1 MEEHQINQPSQSD
14 QEQEEQKKMIPLEKA
29 TAYIS
34 WIKEK
39 LELDD
44 LAESVKD
51 MAVYRGQ
58 VYWCKFGM
66 GVGYEIQKRRPAVI
80 LQCNLTNKRNGNT
93 IVVPITHN
101 ASTRISMVEIAPRY
115 DESGALLL
123 DGRADATQVMR
134 ISKARVGDYICDLTP
149 EELKLIDAAVARE
162 LDLMHH
168 YVDIKKKLIDKTNY
182 AERVVK
188 ERNKAQDE
196 IKEIKNILGLSDT
209 SDLISYVKT
218 LKESLDKK
226 ED

>member
-1 MEEHQINQPSQSD
+1 
-14 QEQEEQKKMIPLEKA
+14 
-29 TAYIS
+29 
-34 WIKEK
+34 
-39 LELDD
+39 
-44 LAESVKD
+44 
-51 MAVYRGQ
+51 
-58 VYWCKFGM
+58 
-66 GVGYEIQKRRPAVI
+66 
-80 LQCNLTNKRNGNT
+80 
-93 IVVPITHN
+93 
-101 ASTRISMVEIAPRY
+101 
-115 DESGALLL
+115 
-123 DGRADATQVMR
+123 MR

-149 EELKLIDAAVARE
+149 EELRLIDAAVARE